1 MAPFFHNFSRRSG
14 LQSLRL
20 FRTLL
25 LLLSLLFP
33 LSSAASAVDLII
45 EMDAV
50 VAVSGS
56 PFPLSEA
63 ARLSGDSELVEKAG
77 ALLLDIPPDGL
88 LTRDTLLDTLV
99 SKGIGGIRLK
109 LVMPPAMRISLD
121 ESLVALVKRLS
132 GWRWTV
138 DVEPLGPL
146 PQGRLVSPPSIA
158 PGSGSATLRFTDDRG
173 NERALAVRLSWSQP
187 AVVATRPLERGAV
200 IAAADVA
207 VREVRVMRSQPL
219 ASSPEEAI
227 GRRLGKSLQ
236 AGEPVL
242 LNSLSLTPIIQRGD
256 SVIIT
261 VRKPGFLVEVRGEA
275 LDAGAEGESIRV
287 RNLQSRAV
295 IQAVVVG
302 SGRVE
307 VQ

>member
-1 MAPFFHNFSRRSG
+1 MAPLFHNFSRRSG
-14 LQSLRL
+14 LQALRL
-20 FRTLL
+20 YRTLL

-33 LSSAASAVDLII
+33 FCSDASAVDLII
-45 EMDAV
+45 EMDAFV
-50 VAVSGS
+50 SVSGS

-63 ARLSGDSELVEKAG
+63 ARLSGDPELVRKTG
-77 ALLLDIPPDGL
+77 AFLLDIPPDGL
-88 LTRDTLLDTLV
+88 LTRDTLLNTLV

-109 LVMPPAMRISLD
+109 LVMPSAMRISLD
-121 ESLVALVKRLS
+121 ESLGALVKRLS

-138 DVEPLGPL
+138 DVEPLGPV
-146 PQGRLVSPPSIA
+146 PQGRLVSPPSIP
-158 PGSGSATLRFTDDRG
+158 PGSGSATLRFSDDRG

-219 ASSPEEAI
+219 ASTPDEVL
-227 GRRLGKSLQ
+227 GRRLGKNLQ
-236 AGEPVL
+236 TGEPVL

-261 VRKPGFLVEVRGEA
+261 VRKPGFLIEVRGEA

-295 IQAVVVG
+295 IQALVVG

-307 VQ
+307 VR

>member
-1 MAPFFHNFSRRSG
+1 MAPFFHKFSRRSG
-14 LQSLRL
+14 VHPLRL
-20 FRTLL
+20 FCVF
-25 LLLSLLFP
+25 LSLLLCLP
-33 LSSAASAVDLII
+33 SAASAVDLVI
-45 EMDAV
+45 ELDAV
-50 VAVSGS
+50 VSVSGS

-63 ARLSGDSELVEKAG
+63 ARLSGDPELVRKAG

-88 LTRDTLLDTLV
+88 LTRDALLNTLV

-109 LVMPPAMRISLD
+109 LVMPPATRVSLD

-132 GWRWTV
+132 GWQWTV
-138 DVEPLGPL
+138 DVEPLGPV
-146 PQGRLVSPPSIA
+146 PQGRLVSPPSIP
-158 PGSGSATLRFTDDRG
+158 PGSGSATLRFADDRG
-173 NERALAVRLSWSQP
+173 SERALAVRLSWTQP

-200 IAAADVA
+200 IAAADVT

-219 ASSPEEAI
+219 AASPEEAI

-236 AGEPVL
+236 AGEPLL

-261 VRKPGFLVEVRGEA
+261 VRKPGLLIEVRGEA

>member
-1 MAPFFHNFSRRSG
+1 MASFIHNLSRRSG
-14 LQSLRL
+14 VQPLRL
-20 FRTLL
+20 SCTLL
-25 LLLSLLFP
+25 LLLSLLFALP
-33 LSSAASAVDLII
+33 SAASAVDLII

-50 VAVSGS
+50 VSVSGN

-63 ARLSGDSELVEKAG
+63 ARLSGDPALVQKTG
-77 ALLLDIPPDGL
+77 ALLFDIPPDGL
-88 LTRDTLLDTLV
+88 LTRDTLLNTLV
-99 SKGIGGIRLK
+99 VKGIGGIRLK
-109 LVMPPAMRISLD
+109 LVMPPEMRIVLD
-121 ESLVALVKRLS
+121 ESLVAIVKRLS
-132 GWRWTV
+132 GWRWTI
-138 DVEPLGPL
+138 DVEPLGTVP
-146 PQGRLVSPPSIA
+146 PGRLVSPLSIP
-158 PGSGSATLRFTDDRG
+158 PGTGSATLRFIDDRG

-187 AVVATRPLERGAV
+187 AVVTTRPLERGAV
-200 IAAADVA
+200 IAAADVT
-207 VREVRVMRSQPL
+207 VRDVRVMRSQPL
-219 ASSPEEAI
+219 ASSPNEVI
-227 GRRLGKSLQ
+227 GRSLGRNLT

-242 LNSLSLTPIIQRGD
+242 LNSLSRTPIIQRGD

-307 VQ
+307 VR